1 MPFAIF
7 LDFLKLGCISFGGPI
22 AHLGYFHRRYVV
34 ERATLDERDYAEL
47 LALCQFLPGPASSQ
61 MSMAIGYR
69 QHGVAGSLA
78 AFAGFTLPS
87 ALLMLAAGLWLTEA
101 SDNAMLASVLHGLK
115 LLAVAV
121 VADAVLTLQ
130 SRCCPDTAR
139 RALALLTAIAV
150 WLMPGTAT
158 QVAALL
164 AAALLGALMGGA
176 DQPSPRVSPASART
190 HSRGQRW
197 AWVAF
202 VALWLGVWLAPGW
215 AVFDTFYRVGS
226 LVFGGGHV
234 VLPLLSAEPLIHA
247 GMDESTFLAGYSLA
261 QAVPG
266 PMFTFAGYLGSA
278 LDGSLLDGLVA
289 LAAIFLPGWL
299 LLLAVLPLWSRLR
312 ERPRLANAIT
322 WVTAATVGLLLAA
335 LYDPVFRFSVAGPAD
350 MAAVVALWGLLKYT
364 PLPVWAVVL
373 VAGLGGALWS

>member
-1 MPFAIF
+1 MPLAIF
-7 LDFLKLGCISFGGPI
+7 LDFLKLGCVSFGGPI
-22 AHLGYFHRRYVV
+22 AHLGYFHRRHVI

-87 ALLMLAAGLWLTEA
+87 ALLMLAAGLWLTDA
-101 SDNAMLASVLHGLK
+101 PDNAMLASALHGLK

-121 VADAVLTLQ
+121 VAEAVLTLQ

-139 RALALLTAIAV
+139 RVLALLAAIAV

-158 QVAALL
+158 QVVALL
-164 AAALLGALMGGA
+164 GAALLGALSADGGRRTGTA
-176 DQPSPRVSPASART
+176 PAGDQR
-190 HSRGQRW
+190 HHRW
-197 AWVAF
+197 AWIAF
-202 VALWLGVWLAPGW
+202 AALWLGVWLAPGM

-234 VLPLLSAEPLIHA
+234 VLPLLGAEPLIRT
-247 GMDESTFLAGYSLA
+247 GMDEATFLAGYSLA

-266 PMFTFAGYLGSA
+266 PMFSFAGYLGSA

-312 ERPRLANAIT
+312 DRPRLANAMA

-335 LYDPVFRFSVAGPAD
+335 LYDPVFSSSVAGPAD
-350 MAAVVALWGLLKYT
+350 MAAVVALWGLLKLT

-373 VAGLGGALWS
+373 VAGSGGALWG

>member
-1 MPFAIF
+1 MPLAIF
-7 LDFLKLGCISFGGPI
+7 LDFLKLGCVSFGGPI
-22 AHLGYFHRRYVV
+22 AHLGYFHRRYVI

-69 QHGVAGSLA
+69 QHGVTGSLA

-87 ALLMLAAGLWLTEA
+87 ALLMLGAGLWLTGA
-101 SDNAMLASVLHGLK
+101 PDNAWVAGALSGLK

-130 SRCCPDTAR
+130 ARCCPDTPR
-139 RALALLTAIAV
+139 RVLALLTSIAV

-164 AAALLGALMGGA
+164 GAALLGSLMGDAERAAGA
-176 DQPSPRVSPASART
+176 TRPAVTRP
-190 HSRGQRW
+190 HRW
-197 AWVAF
+197 AWIAF
-202 VALWLGVWLAPGW
+202 ALLWLAVWLVPGL

-234 VLPLLSAEPLIHA
+234 VLPLLGAEPLIRT
-247 GMDESTFLAGYSLA
+247 GMDEATFIAGYSLA

-266 PMFTFAGYLGSA
+266 PMFTLAGYLGSA
-278 LDGSLLDGLVA
+278 LNGSLLDGLVA
-289 LAAIFLPGWL
+289 LTAIFLPGWL

-312 ERPRLANAIT
+312 GRPRLANAMA

-335 LYDPVFRFSVAGPAD
+335 LYDPVFRSSVADPAD
-350 MAAVVALWGLLKYT
+350 MAAVAALWSLLKYT

-373 VAGLGGALWS
+373 VAGLGGALWG